1 MLLEKHSMSTITT
14 IITHSGTFGIL
25 ACLLVT
31 EITHAWGTAFDER
44 RQRQDE
50 ERRS

>member
-1 MLLEKHSMSTITT
+1 MTTITT

-31 EITHAWGTAFDER
+31 EITHAWGTAFER
-44 RQRQDE
+44 RQRQE
-50 ERRS
+50 EEPGK

>member
-1 MLLEKHSMSTITT
+1 LKTDAAEGTDHARGRSNIYMNTVTT

-31 EITHAWGTAFDER
+31 EITHA
-44 RQRQDE
+44 
-50 ERRS
+50 